1 MRILFILI
9 LASTPLLAQTPNTLQ
24 KARELIKQQKQE
36 LTAARDQLSAQADEI
51 LASKEQVLVGQERI
65 KSLDSDIAQERA
77 EKNHIIGQRDW
88 WQGEYQKIE
97 GKYSTLS
104 GRVNKIGL
112 LFAAAIGAIFALG
125 VGRISALA
133 SIIAPQFA
141 WALPVTAGVIGFGI
155 GFGLW
160 SYLFRAL

>member
-1 MRILFILI
+1 MRILLILI
-9 LASTPLLAQTPNTLQ
+9 LASGSLLAQTPNNLQ
-24 KARELIKQQKQE
+24 KARELVAKQKQE
-36 LTAARDQLSAQADEI
+36 LAQARDQLSAQANEI
-51 LASKEQVLVGQERI
+51 ITAKEQVLIGESRI

-77 EKNHIIGQRDW
+77 DKNKIIGQRDW
-88 WQGEYQKIE
+88 WQESYQKIE
-97 GKYSTLS
+97 GKYANLS

-112 LFAAAIGAIFALG
+112 VFALAIGAIFALG
-125 VGRISALA
+125 VGRITALA

-141 WALPVTAGVIGFGI
+141 WALPVTAGVIGFGL